1 MMKAQKILVG
11 NTEKK
16 GSLVING
23 RIILKLIFKK
33 RGVMMWTGFKWIRI
47 GFISGLLRIQ
57 Y

>member
-1 MMKAQKILVG
+1 MKAQKILVG